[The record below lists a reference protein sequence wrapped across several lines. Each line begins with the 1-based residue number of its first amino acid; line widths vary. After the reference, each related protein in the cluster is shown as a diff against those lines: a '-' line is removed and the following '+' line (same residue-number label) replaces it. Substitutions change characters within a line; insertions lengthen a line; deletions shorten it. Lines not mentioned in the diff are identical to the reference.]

1 MINFGDLK
9 RNYFS
14 IKKETDEAVERVLSS
29 GWFILGKELESFE
42 KEFANYCGK
51 KYGVGVGNGTQALE
65 LALKSFGIGNGDEV
79 ITIPNTSPFTVLG
92 IIESGAKPVFVD
104 VGEDYLIDVKK
115 IEKAIN
121 EKTKAIIPVHLYGQ
135 ACDMAL
141 IIEIAEKHNLI
152 VIEDCCQAHGAEYNG
167 KKVPVS
173 DIGAFSFYPSKNL
186 GAFGDAGIIVTN
198 NEKINEKIR
207 ALRNGGQKIRDYVEF
222 VGINSRLDEMQA
234 AVLRVKL
241 KYLDK
246 WNEKRREIAKRYNE
260 ELKNFAEQPIEN
272 KNRKHVYHLYV
283 VRNEKRDELKRYLA
297 EMGIETGVHYSIPL
311 HLEKAFS
318 YLGYKEGDF
327 PKTEKYAREIL
338 SLPMY
343 PELTEEEIE
352 KVIKTIREF
361 NTK

>member
-1 MINFGDLK
+1 MVTFGNLK

-14 IKKETDEAVERVLSS
+14 IKKEIDEAAERVLNS

-65 LALKSFGIGNGDEV
+65 LALKSFDIGKGDEV
-79 ITIPNTSPFTVLG
+79 ITVPNTSPFTALG

-104 VGEDYLIDVKK
+104 IGEDYLIDVKK
-115 IEKAIN
+115 IEKAIT
-121 EKTKAIIPVHLYGQ
+121 EKTKAIMPVHLYGQ
-135 ACDMAL
+135 ACDMAP
-141 IIEIAEKHNLI
+141 IIEIAEKHNLVI
-152 VIEDCCQAHGAEYNG
+152 IEDCCQAHGAEYEG

-173 DIGAFSFYPSKNL
+173 NIGCFSFYPSKNL

-198 NEKINEKIR
+198 NEKAAEKIR
-207 ALRNGGQKIRDYVEF
+207 ILRNGGQKIRDDVQ
-222 VGINSRLDEMQA
+222 VIGINSRLDEIQSA
-234 AVLRVKL
+234 ILRAKL
-241 KYLDK
+241 KYLNK
-246 WNEKRREIAKRYNE
+246 WNEKRREIAKNYNA
-260 ELKNFAEQPIEN
+260 ELKNFAELPIEN
-272 KNRKHVYHLYV
+272 KNGKHVYHLYV
-283 VRNEKRDELKRYLA
+283 IRNEKRDELKRYLA
-297 EMGIETGVHYSIPL
+297 EMEIETGIHYSIPL

-343 PELTEEEIE
+343 PELTEEEIG
-352 KVIKTIREF
+352 KIIKTIKEF